1 MERGRSQ
8 PTCTNMAENPSARIR
23 VFHPPPSPSDFTDF
37 QLLQGKTDL
46 LLLLLLPLF
55 TFLKSRRNDYWM

>member
-46 LLLLLLPLF
+46 LLLLLL
-55 TFLKSRRNDYWM
+55 